1 MHFTETLVFVN
12 VDFILSSIIVSIGS
26 TSTALKLAGVSTLLG
41 VAHLVPFNK
50 LIKGSLPFITLE
62 LAVVDAVCSGFA
74 NTAT

>member
-50 LIKGSLPFITLE
+50 SIKGSQSFITLE